1 MTATSDPIRK
11 AFRTV
16 AATSLLVAGIWLGA
30 VTVASPPAGAAQSSC
45 LATAV
50 NVTLHNKTGSSLRLD
65 TTKFGVTNAICAHPG
80 NPAGPNSVT
89 HFEVGD
95 NLFKTEM
102 NAAYVAPNNDT
113 IALQASSGYDG
124 VESPHAH
131 CTVVPN
137 GNTPSPYRC
146 TATVH
151 TQDENRGALLGLA
164 STRVTKVD
172 WEILGP

>member
-1 MTATSDPIRK
+1 MTTTQRICK

-16 AATSLLVAGIWLGA
+16 AAACLLGAGIWIGI
-30 VTVASPPAGAAQSSC
+30 VTVASPPAGAAQGNC
-45 LATAV
+45 LVTAV

-65 TTKFGVTNAICAHPG
+65 STKFGVTNVICAHPG
-80 NPAGPNSVT
+80 NPVGPNSVT
-89 HFEVGD
+89 NFEVGD
-95 NLFKTEM
+95 NFFKTEM

-137 GNTPSPYRC
+137 GKVPSPYRC
-146 TATVH
+146 SAKVH

-172 WEILGP
+172 WEIHGP

>member
-1 MTATSDPIRK
+1 MSTRTGRLGK

-16 AATSLLVAGIWLGA
+16 AATSLVAGIWLGV
-30 VTVASPPAGAAQSSC
+30 VTAAPPPAGAAQGNC
-45 LATAV
+45 LVTAV
-50 NVTLHNKTGSSLRLD
+50 NVTLRNKTGSPLRLD
-65 TTKFGVTNAICAHPG
+65 TTRIGVTNVFCAHPG
-80 NPAGPNSVT
+80 NPAAPNSVT
-89 HFEVGD
+89 NFEVGD
-95 NLFKTEM
+95 NFFKTDT

-124 VESPHAH
+124 VESPSAH

-137 GNTPSPYRC
+137 GNAPSPYRC
-146 TATVH
+146 SAKVS

-172 WEILGP
+172 WEVHGP